1 MISVFVRSQC
11 DAVFTLVVVLL
22 PAERPESASK
32 SLPALSESFLD
43 RIPLRLGLAEKKK
56 VMVLKVSIKFRISG
70 TLLQLA
76 TMAKLRQWLLQCTK
90 NFALG
95 SFEVI
100 LA

>member
-1 MISVFVRSQC
+1 MTSSHWSSSV
-11 DAVFTLVVVLL
+11 

-32 SLPALSESFLD
+32 SSLALSESFLD

-56 VMVLKVSIKFRISG
+56 VMDLKVSIKLWISG

-76 TMAKLRQWLLQCTK
+76 TMAKLRQCLLQCTK